1 MTSMLSSRQRG
12 AVRLAW
18 RFIAPYRG
26 RVLGALLALLFTAA
40 ITLSMGQGIK
50 LLVDQGLA
58 TQSPAA
64 LRHSLLLFFVLV
76 LALAFGT
83 YTRFYLVSWIGERV
97 VADIRRR
104 VFDHLIEL
112 HPGFYESNRS
122 SEIQSRL
129 TADTTLLQSVIGS
142 SLSMALR
149 NLIMLIG
156 GSILLVVT
164 NPKLSGI
171 VLLALPLVVAPI
183 LLFGR
188 RVRALSRQSQ
198 DRVADVGSYVGE
210 VLGQIKTVQ
219 AYNHQDEDKRR
230 FGESAEA
237 AFDVARKR
245 IAQRSWL
252 ITVVI
257 VLVLGA
263 VGVMLWVGGMDVI
276 AGRISGGEL
285 AAFVFYSLIVGS
297 SFGTLSE
304 VIGELQRAAGA
315 AERIGELLRSRNA
328 IVAPERP
335 QPLQRPVQ
343 GRIEL
348 QGVRFAYPSRADSY
362 AIDGVDLQVAA
373 GETLALVGPSGAGK
387 STLFDLLLRFF
398 DPQQGRILI
407 DGVPIDQLDPRELRA
422 CFALVSQT
430 PALFYGSIEDNI
442 RYGRLDA
449 SQAEVEAAARA
460 AHAHEFIQR
469 LPQGYQTHL
478 GEAGLGLSG
487 GQRQR
492 LAIARALLAD
502 APILLL
508 DEATSALDAE
518 SEHLIQQALPS
529 LMAGRTTLVI
539 AHRLATV
546 KQADRIAVI
555 ERGRLAAI
563 GRHWPACR
571 ADRQQRAV
579 CAPGRA
585 AVRQLALRLD
595 GGGGAGRGDDD
606 RRHGQPLPPEQLLAE
621 EDQATER
628 GDRRLQ
634 AHQHAEGTRGH
645 ACQGDHFQA
654 VRQRR

>member
-1 MTSMLSSRQRG
+1 MLSILSSRQRT
-12 AVRLAW
+12 AMRMAW

-58 TQSPAA
+58 TQSPEA
-64 LRHSLLLFFVLV
+64 LRQSIVLFFVLV
-76 LALAFGT
+76 IALAIGT
-83 YTRFYLVSWIGERV
+83 FTRFYLVSWIGERF
-97 VADIRRR
+97 VADIRKR
-104 VFDHLIEL
+104 VFNHLVEL

-149 NLIMLIG
+149 NVIMLIG
-156 GSILLVVT
+156 GIGLLVVT

-171 VLLALPLVVAPI
+171 VLLSLPLVVAPI

-188 RVRALSRQSQ
+188 RVRQLSRESQ

-210 VLGQIKTVQ
+210 ALSQIKTVQ
-219 AYNHQDEDKRR
+219 AYNHQAEDRRR
-230 FGESAEA
+230 FGLSAEA
-237 AFDVARKR
+237 AFDTARKR
-245 IAQRSWL
+245 IAQRAWL

-297 SFGTLSE
+297 AFGTLSE

-315 AERIGELLRSRNA
+315 AERIAELLQARNEILPPA
-328 IVAPERP
+328 ADGLSLPES
-335 QPLQRPVQ
+335 VQ

-348 QGVRFAYPSRADSY
+348 QGVRFAYPSRPGHFAV
-362 AIDGVDLQVAA
+362 DGIDLQVAP

-398 DPQQGRILI
+398 DPQEGRILV
-407 DGVPIDQLDPRELRA
+407 DGVPIDQLAPQDLRR
-422 CFALVSQT
+422 CFALVSQN
-430 PALFYGSIEDNI
+430 PALFFGSVEDNI
-442 RYGRLDA
+442 RYGRPDA

-460 AHAHEFIQR
+460 AHAHEFILR
-469 LPQGYQTHL
+469 LPNGYQTHL
-478 GEAGLGLSG
+478 GDAGLGLSG

-492 LAIARALLAD
+492 LAIARALLVD

-518 SEHLIQQALPS
+518 SEHLIQQALPA
-529 LMAGRTTLVI
+529 LMQGRTTLVI

-546 KQADRIAVI
+546 KSADRIAVI
-555 ERGRLAAI
+555 EQGRLAAI
-563 GRHWPACR
+563 GRHAEL
-571 ADRQQRAV
+571 V
-579 CAPGRA
+579 
-585 AVRQLALRLD
+585 VSN
-595 GGGGAGRGDDD
+595 
-606 RRHGQPLPPEQLLAE
+606 PLYARLAE
-621 EDQATER
+621 
-628 GDRRLQ
+628 LQ
-634 AHQHAEGTRGH
+634 FNADAG
-645 ACQGDHFQA
+645 A
-654 VRQRR
+654 

>member
-1 MTSMLSSRQRG
+1 MTSLLSSRQRG
-12 AVRLAW
+12 AIRLAW

-64 LRHSLLLFFVLV
+64 LRQSLLLFFVLV

-156 GSILLVVT
+156 GSVLLVIT

-315 AERIGELLRSRNA
+315 AERIGELLRSSNA
-328 IVAPERP
+328 IVAPEQPQHLP
-335 QPLQRPVQ
+335 QPVR

-348 QGVRFAYPSRADSY
+348 QGVRFAYPSRPDSY
-362 AIDGVDLQVAA
+362 AIDGIDLQVAA

-398 DPQQGRILI
+398 DPQAGRILI
-407 DGVPIDQLDPRELRA
+407 DGVPIDQLDPSELRA
-422 CFALVSQT
+422 CFALVSQS
-430 PALFYGSIEDNI
+430 PALFFGSVEDNI

-449 SQAEVEAAARA
+449 SRAELEAAARA
-460 AHAHEFIQR
+460 AHAHEFIER

-492 LAIARALLAD
+492 LAIARALMAD

-546 KQADRIAVI
+546 KQADRIAVV
-555 ERGRLAAI
+555 EQGHLAAI
-563 GRHWPACR
+563 GSHAE
-571 ADRQQRAV
+571 
-579 CAPGRA
+579 
-585 AVRQLALRLD
+585 LIESS
-595 GGGGAGRGDDD
+595 
-606 RRHGQPLPPEQLLAE
+606 PLYARLAE
-621 EDQATER
+621 
-628 GDRRLQ
+628 LQ
-634 AHQHAEGTRGH
+634 FGN
-645 ACQGDHFQA
+645 
-654 VRQRR
+654 

>member
-1 MTSMLSSRQRG
+1 MLSILSSRQRN
-12 AVRLAW
+12 ALRMAW

-26 RVLGALLALLFTAA
+26 RVFGALLALMFTAA

-64 LRHSLLLFFVLV
+64 LQQSIGLFFVLV
-76 LALAFGT
+76 LALAIGT
-83 YTRFYLVSWIGERV
+83 FTRFYLVSWIGERF
-97 VADIRRR
+97 VADIRKR
-104 VFDHLIEL
+104 VFNHLIEL

-149 NLIMLIG
+149 NLIMLVG
-156 GSILLVVT
+156 GSVLLVVT
-164 NPKLSGI
+164 NAKLSGI
-171 VLLALPLVVAPI
+171 VLMALPLVVAPI
-183 LLFGR
+183 LIFGR

-219 AYNHQDEDKRR
+219 AYNHQNEDKRR
-230 FGESAEA
+230 FGLSAEA
-237 AFDVARKR
+237 AFDTARQR
-245 IAQRSWL
+245 IAQRAWL

-297 SFGTLSE
+297 AFGTLSE

-315 AERIGELLRSRNA
+315 AERIAELLQARNEITPPA
-328 IVAPERP
+328 SAVLHLP
-335 QPLQRPVQ
+335 QPVQ

-348 QGVRFAYPSRADSY
+348 QGLRFAYPSRPGSFAV
-362 AIDGVDLQVAA
+362 DGIDLQVSV

-407 DGVPIDQLDPRELRA
+407 DGVPIQQLDPRELRSS
-422 CFALVSQT
+422 FALVSQN
-430 PALFYGSIEDNI
+430 PALFFGSVEDNI
-442 RYGRLDA
+442 RYGKTTA
-449 SQAEVEAAARA
+449 SLAEVEAAAKA
-460 AHAHEFIQR
+460 AHAHEFIMK
-469 LPQGYQTHL
+469 LPDGYQTHL
-478 GEAGLGLSG
+478 GDAGLGLSG

-492 LAIARALLAD
+492 LAIARALLVD

-518 SEHLIQQALPS
+518 SEHLIQQALPP
-529 LMAGRTTLVI
+529 LMEGRTTLVI

-546 KQADRIAVI
+546 KSADRIAVI
-555 ERGRLAAI
+555 EHGKLAAI
-563 GRHWPACR
+563 GTHSELVSNSPLYARLAELQFSNE
-571 ADRQQRAV
+571 AE
-579 CAPGRA
+579 A
-585 AVRQLALRLD
+585 AV
-595 GGGGAGRGDDD
+595 
-606 RRHGQPLPPEQLLAE
+606 
-621 EDQATER
+621 
-628 GDRRLQ
+628 
-634 AHQHAEGTRGH
+634 
-645 ACQGDHFQA
+645 
-654 VRQRR
+654 

>member
-1 MTSMLSSRQRG
+1 MTSLLSSRQRG
-12 AVRLAW
+12 AIRLAW

-64 LRHSLLLFFVLV
+64 LRQSLLLFFVLV

-156 GSILLVVT
+156 GSVLLVIT

-219 AYNHQDEDKRR
+219 AYNHQNEDKRR

-315 AERIGELLRSRNA
+315 AERIGELLRSSNA
-328 IVAPERP
+328 IVAPEQPQHLP
-335 QPLQRPVQ
+335 QPVR

-348 QGVRFAYPSRADSY
+348 QGVRFAYPSRPGSY
-362 AIDGVDLQVAA
+362 AIDGIALQVAA

-398 DPQQGRILI
+398 DPQAGRILI

-422 CFALVSQT
+422 CFALVSQN
-430 PALFYGSIEDNI
+430 PALFFGSVEDNI

-449 SQAEVEAAARA
+449 TRAEVEAAARA
-460 AHAHEFIQR
+460 AHAHEFIER
-469 LPQGYQTHL
+469 LPQGYRTHL

-546 KQADRIAVI
+546 KQADRIAVV
-555 ERGRLAAI
+555 EQGRLAAI
-563 GRHWPACR
+563 GSHAELIESSSLYAR
-571 ADRQQRAV
+571 
-579 CAPGRA
+579 
-585 AVRQLALRLD
+585 
-595 GGGGAGRGDDD
+595 
-606 RRHGQPLPPEQLLAE
+606 LAE
-621 EDQATER
+621 
-628 GDRRLQ
+628 LQ
-634 AHQHAEGTRGH
+634 FGN
-645 ACQGDHFQA
+645 
-654 VRQRR
+654 